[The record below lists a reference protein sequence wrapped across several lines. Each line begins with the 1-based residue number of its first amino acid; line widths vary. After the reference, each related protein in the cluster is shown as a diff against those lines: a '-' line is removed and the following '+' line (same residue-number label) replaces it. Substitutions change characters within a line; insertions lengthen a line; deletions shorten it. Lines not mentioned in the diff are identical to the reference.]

1 MATYPTPPKPSRP
14 KGKAP
19 APKAPARRA
28 APAPRAPARRAPA
41 PKAPARK
48 SSGGGSSDPYA
59 RARADQKADQKAQE
73 KKAATRLATNA
84 AQLQAQAKAL
94 AYALGSKGFSAQ
106 LKRELGNA
114 NLEFKEEDAFILSQ
128 YARGKGELEKQ
139 KSTSDDQ
146 RDRSLQEAGQN
157 AGRERNEALQ
167 QGIENGISATDMI
180 KAQAASLRNWS
191 FNTGQ
196 VQTNYTDEINS
207 LQSEHSQM
215 VNSVVTSRQTAWR
228 EREQQKAQL
237 YRNYYDNRGQVLTEV
252 GNKLGE
258 SAQYYSMANEQL
270 TSKGYKDKSS
280 SAAKSANAKLKAAA
294 LETGKGYVEL
304 ATPSSISKWAGT
316 ANLRSTTDARQWG
329 KQVLEVK
336 DAEGAS
342 KKLRKWEG

>member
-1 MATYPTPPKPSRP
+1 M
-14 KGKAP
+14 
-19 APKAPARRA
+19 
-28 APAPRAPARRAPA
+28 
-41 PKAPARK
+41 RK

-59 RARADQKADQKAQE
+59 RARRDQKADQKAQE

-94 AYALGSKGFSAQ
+94 SYALGSKGFSAQ

-114 NLEFKEEDAFILSQ
+114 DLEFKEEDAFILSQ

-139 KSTSDDQ
+139 KLTSDDQ
-146 RDRSLQEAGQN
+146 RARSLQEAGQN

-196 VQTNYTDEINS
+196 VQTNYSDEINS

-258 SAQYYSMANEQL
+258 SAQYYSMANEQVA
-270 TSKGYKDKSS
+270 SKTYKNKSS
-280 SAAKSANAKLKAAA
+280 SAAKSANSKLKAAA
-294 LETGKGYVEL
+294 LETGKGYVER